1 MLRNLL
7 ICIFLWSGTFQAYA
21 NETPACDPP
30 YDPSNIIE
38 VLFFYPGTMS
48 YLAHGPDSCR
58 HTFAEEVKKVVR
70 ETSLLTD
77 GCIEATLK
85 DLNEALA
92 GTYKGEPISA
102 SSSEPPDPDL
112 PDLDPALEQ

>member
-1 MLRNLL
+1 MARIL
-7 ICIFLWSGTFQAYA
+7 ILCILFWSATLQANA
-21 NETPACDPP
+21 DETPSCDPP

-48 YLAHGPDSCR
+48 YLAHGPESCR
-58 HTFAEEVKKVVR
+58 HSFAKGVKKVVR

-85 DLNEALA
+85 DLENALA
-92 GTYKGEPISA
+92 GTYKGEPI
-102 SSSEPPDPDL
+102 PNPYQ
-112 PDLDPALEQ
+112 PALQNPPVE

>member
-1 MLRNLL
+1 MTRIL
-7 ICIFLWSGTFQAYA
+7 ILCFLLWSVTLQAYA
-21 NETPACDPP
+21 DETSSCDPP

-38 VLFFYPGTMS
+38 VLFFYPGTLS
-48 YLAHGPDSCR
+48 YLAYAPDPCR
-58 HTFAEEVKKVVR
+58 HTFSEKVKKVVR

-92 GTYKGEPISA
+92 GTYKGEPITDP
-102 SSSEPPDPDL
+102 SSPEPTNPDL
-112 PDLDPALEQ
+112 E

>member
-1 MLRNLL
+1 MFRTLL
-7 ICIFLWSGTFQAYA
+7 LCIFLWSSTFLAYA
-21 NETPACDPP
+21 EEPSSCNPP

-48 YLAHGPDSCR
+48 YLAHGPDACR
-58 HTFAEEVKKVVR
+58 QSFAEQVKKVVR

-92 GTYKGEPISA
+92 GTYKGEPI
-102 SSSEPPDPDL
+102 
-112 PDLDPALEQ
+112 PAP